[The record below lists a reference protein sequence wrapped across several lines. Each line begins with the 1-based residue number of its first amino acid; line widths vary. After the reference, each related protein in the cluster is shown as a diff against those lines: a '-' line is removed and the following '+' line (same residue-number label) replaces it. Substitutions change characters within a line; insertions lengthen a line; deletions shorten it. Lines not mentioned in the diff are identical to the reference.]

1 MCNIGDIILVESYKH
16 AGRDL
21 SRHSFVVLSNEA
33 GKIQGLDYNIVCNV
47 LSSFK
52 NDKQKAKKLKYPGN
66 IEITHKDTVIPGGNS
81 KDGYIKAEQFYYFDT
96 EKLDYTVVG
105 SMHPESFDLLF
116 DFIQN
121 LKVPLER
128 ITENL

>member
-1 MCNIGDIILVESYKH
+1 MCNIGDIILIESYKH
-16 AGRDL
+16 AGRNL
-21 SRHSFVVLSNEA
+21 SRHSFVVISNEA

-52 NDKQKAKKLKYPGN
+52 NDRQKAKKLKYPGN
-66 IEITHKDTVIPGGNS
+66 IKITHKDTVIPGGNS

-105 SMHPESFDLLF
+105 SMRPESFDLL
-116 DFIQN
+116 D
-121 LKVPLER
+121 
-128 ITENL
+128 